1 MLLRRVIE
9 HVKAQNWT
17 AVFLDF
23 VIVVV
28 GILIAFQIT
37 EWNQTRKDRIKE
49 AVYLARLDAEMDV
62 ILERLQSGVAIARES
77 SEAAGL
83 LLATRAG
90 RGDQTNDAGPSNDD
104 LRAALRLL
112 RAGRVPAG
120 SPAAFRQMV
129 SSGELTLLRS
139 EDLRNALFAYDE
151 FATIAREVW
160 RGGWDEFL
168 WGYRR
173 LAPLIA
179 ADVDFA
185 RPLNETYAVADF
197 DRDAFFSDEDLD
209 GALKIVL
216 GAKVNH
222 YEVMQMQL
230 SLAREIDAII
240 EMERAK

>member
-1 MLLRRVIE
+1 MILRRVISHFRKQE
-9 HVKAQNWT
+9 WT
-17 AVFLDF
+17 AIALDF
-23 VIVVV
+23 LIVVV

-37 EWNQTRKDRIKE
+37 EWNDARKDRMKE

-62 ILERLQSGVAIARES
+62 ILERLQTGVEIARES
-77 SEAAGL
+77 SEAAEL
-83 LLATRAG
+83 LLAARAG
-90 RGDQTNDAGPSNDD
+90 RKTGGAGPSDDD

-129 SSGELTLLRS
+129 SSGELTLLS
-139 EDLRNALFAYDE
+139 SDELRNALFAYDE

-168 WGYRR
+168 WGYQRV
-173 LAPLIA
+173 APLIT
-179 ADVDFA
+179 ADVDFD
-185 RPLNETYAVADF
+185 RPLNETYAVAGF
-197 DRDAFFSDEDLD
+197 DRDAFFDNEELD
-209 GALKIVL
+209 GALKIIL

-230 SLAREIDAII
+230 ALAREIDAII
-240 EMERAK
+240 ETEREK

>member
-1 MLLRRVIE
+1 MLLRRVID

-17 AVFLDF
+17 AVVLDF

-28 GILIAFQIT
+28 GILIAFQVT
-37 EWNQTRKDRIKE
+37 QWNEARKDRRKE

-62 ILERLQSGVAIARES
+62 IVERLESGVNIARES
-77 SEAAGL
+77 SEAAEL
-83 LLATRAG
+83 LLATRA
-90 RGDQTNDAGPSNDD
+90 RGDDRTGGTVPSNDE
-104 LRAALRLL
+104 LHMALRLL

-168 WGYRR
+168 LGYRR
-173 LAPLIA
+173 LAPLID
-179 ADVDFA
+179 ADVDFD
-185 RPLNETYAVADF
+185 RPLNETYAVVDF
-197 DRDAFFSDEDLD
+197 DRDTFFSDEEFDD
-209 GALKIVL
+209 ALKIVL

-230 SLAREIDAII
+230 SLAHNIDEII
-240 EMERAK
+240 ETERAK

>member
-1 MLLRRVIE
+1 MILRRVIE
-9 HVKAQNWT
+9 HVRAQHWT

-23 VIVVV
+23 FIVVV

-37 EWNQTRKDRIKE
+37 EWNQARKDRMKE
-49 AVYLARLDAEMDV
+49 AVYLVRLDAEMDV
-62 ILERLQSGVAIARES
+62 ILERLEAGVAIARES
-77 SEAAGL
+77 SEAAEL
-83 LLATRAG
+83 LLAARVG
-90 RGDQTNDAGPSNDD
+90 RGDETNDAGPGNED

-151 FATIAREVW
+151 FAAIAREVW

-168 WGYRR
+168 WGYLR
-173 LAPLIA
+173 LVPLIA
-179 ADVDFA
+179 ADVDFD
-185 RPLNETYAVADF
+185 RPLSETYVVADF
-197 DRDAFFSDEDLD
+197 DHDAFFSDEDLD
-209 GALKIVL
+209 GALRIVL

-230 SLAREIDAII
+230 SLAREIDTII
-240 EMERAK
+240 ARERAK